1 METYGICWSIR
12 MGIDF
17 RRKDDVALDLVSVNH
32 GGLLDSLVIGVL
44 SKNGS
49 AHNMQF
55 KFASPAA

>member
-1 METYGICWSIR
+1 

-55 KFASPAA
+55 KFASPAT